1 MRWFRLPRFSVAQ
14 RIHLSFVLAAAL
26 PLLLLASGAY
36 YLVSTR
42 LEQVALD
49 NARELAK
56 SLGMDVFERLQ
67 FVTDQMT
74 LIVARGAVDDAVRTG
89 LDGFDLGERVR
100 AFFQVHANG
109 VVNGAVPFS
118 GDEQVVLTRV
128 LGDAAADKP
137 LLFATGPSARRRL
150 FMLVHDADGYLG
162 AELSLRH
169 LWDTA
174 GVAARPERVCVL
186 DVERQPI
193 FCNHADHAAWLAA
206 SDSLIAR
213 RDEPRPV
220 DHASGEVMLTAAWSL
235 FLKPYYQFERW
246 TVLVGIP
253 RSLAFAAIA
262 SFGRVFAGGAVV
274 ALLFA
279 FLFGRRLIRSN
290 LEPLDSL
297 GAATRRLAA
306 GEFDY
311 RVQLHTGDE
320 FEQLGQA
327 FDGMAERI
335 GTQFR
340 QLDALGRLDRA
351 LQAARSIDEAIGIA
365 ARVLDEM
372 LGETRCALVCHERWQ
387 TPGEVWCVG
396 FSSDRVETCSA
407 PEARVPVLD
416 LAASVGIAPRD
427 PAGRAD
433 PDATPVRHPV
443 IETEVVAALI
453 VVRDA
458 NHDREIVGRV
468 ADVLGIAL
476 SNLAMERRLFHQA
489 NHDWLSGL
497 PNRTSLRDRF
507 ITWSGYSQGSRAIGM
522 LLIGLDRFKQ
532 VNDSMGHGMG
542 DKLLKAVGWR
552 LRAILPSGAIL
563 GRFSGDQF
571 LLMMVD
577 ESQRNLVLQLEQ
589 LSLRI
594 AAELDRAFGLGA
606 RELRLSA
613 SMGGAVYP
621 RDAANFEGML
631 QCLDAAGYAAKASR
645 RGGMLFFSPGMRE
658 RLVGRMDVEQAL
670 KGAVANHELV
680 LHYQPVIDATT
691 GRVASAEALM
701 RWERPGVGLVMPG
714 AFIEVAEDSGLIAEL
729 GRWALGEVCRQMVA
743 WTEEGLVLDTLN
755 VNVSSV
761 QLAEDD
767 FEDSVAEAL
776 AQSGLDPHRLTL
788 EVTETALI
796 GRFEQGVER
805 LRRLRE
811 LGVRIMID
819 DFGTGYASLKYL
831 KMLPIDGLK
840 IDRLFVKDLP
850 DSPADEAIVT
860 AVVSLARASQ
870 FKLVAEGI
878 ETRAQAE
885 LLRDSGVPYLQ
896 GFLFA
901 KGLAVADFTEFVRST
916 GQGYRSAVGSA

>member
-577 ESQRNLVLQLEQ
+577 ESQRNQEESNELLDIIEHEMLPIYFRRDGGGYSEDWVSLSKASMKSTIPRYNSQRMLRDYVTKLYWPARQQRRKLEANGA
-589 LSLRI
+589 LI
-594 AAELDRAFGLGA
+594 A
-606 RELRLSA
+606 RELAAWKHKVRNA
-613 SMGGAVYP
+613 WFGVSMQL
-621 RDAANFEGML
+621 ML
-631 QCLDAAGYAAKASR
+631 QPPAHLYHDDRIGLRVRAELNGLQAGDVK
-645 RGGMLFFSPGMRE
+645 LE
-658 RLVGRMDVEQAL
+658 CLVGGDDADGEFVVVQRVELRATGGDERYTEFEMDVVPEIAGLQYYKL
-670 KGAVANHELV
+670 RMYPFN
-680 LHYQPVIDATT
+680 
-691 GRVASAEALM
+691 EALSH
-701 RWERPGVGLVMPG
+701 P
-714 AFIEVAEDSGLIAEL
+714 FEL
-729 GRWALGEVCRQMVA
+729 G
-743 WTEEGLVLDTLN
+743 
-755 VNVSSV
+755 
-761 QLAEDD
+761 
-767 FEDSVAEAL
+767 F
-776 AQSGLDPHRLTL
+776 
-788 EVTETALI
+788 
-796 GRFEQGVER
+796 
-805 LRRLRE
+805 
-811 LGVRIMID
+811 MIW
-819 DFGTGYASLKYL
+819 
-831 KMLPIDGLK
+831 I
-840 IDRLFVKDLP
+840 
-850 DSPADEAIVT
+850 
-860 AVVSLARASQ
+860 
-870 FKLVAEGI
+870 
-878 ETRAQAE
+878 
-885 LLRDSGVPYLQ
+885 
-896 GFLFA
+896 
-901 KGLAVADFTEFVRST
+901 
-916 GQGYRSAVGSA
+916 